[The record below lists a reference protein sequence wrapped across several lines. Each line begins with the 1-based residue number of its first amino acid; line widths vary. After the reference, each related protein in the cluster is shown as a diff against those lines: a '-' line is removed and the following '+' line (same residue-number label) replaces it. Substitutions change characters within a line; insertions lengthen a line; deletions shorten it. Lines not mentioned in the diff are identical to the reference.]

1 MEKKVAIPVENGMLC
16 AHFGH
21 CEKFYI
27 AVIEGDK
34 IKNELEIIPPEHQ
47 PGLYPKWIKAQGVAC
62 VIAGG
67 MGDSAQT
74 LFKNEGVELFIG
86 APIKPADDLIKDY
99 IHGILKRGVNSCSHH
114 DGNK

>member
-67 MGDSAQT
+67 MVRKAKTPTANRGS
-74 LFKNEGVELFIG
+74 
-86 APIKPADDLIKDY
+86 LIKNATAD
-99 IHGILKRGVNSCSHH
+99 ITRTILVRKWTSESKSIR
-114 DGNK
+114 